1 MSLRPLT
8 GAQRLRDLLK
18 DPNKIVL
25 CPGVFDGLTAR
36 LALDVGFDALYMV
49 QIPMPRS
56 LMIADTLN
64 RLEQA
69 RRCLAS
75 VGQI

>member
-8 GAQRLRDLLK
+8 GAKRLRDLLK
-18 DPNKIVL
+18 DPNNIVL

-49 QIPMPRS
+49 WMPS
-56 LMIADTLN
+56 P
-64 RLEQA
+64 E
-69 RRCLAS
+69 S
-75 VGQI
+75 